1 MTCEL
6 AGCHDIPFAILL
18 LYSRCLFRTASHRT
32 TSQRNSLLILSS
44 MATGVGDWYALA
56 QNKAIEMGEVTERDV
71 VETQVK

>member
-1 MTCEL
+1 
-6 AGCHDIPFAILL
+6 
-18 LYSRCLFRTASHRT
+18 
-32 TSQRNSLLILSS
+32 